1 MWSAIRWIVLR
12 LAAIRWLFKLGWLGM
27 LVPIVL
33 LLKTIGLPLLGILSI
48 VAIPLLILLFLFG
61 LPIILVLTFGGL
73 IMGVLAFVVTIG
85 VAALKIGIFVVLPI
99 WLMLV
104 VARKLYCWMFKRGD
118 GGNGS
123 GPSAPSEPPAPPS
136 APPPPPPMADSFDA
150 A

>member
-61 LPIILVLTFGGL
+61 LPIILVLVFGGL
-73 IMGVLAFVVTIG
+73 VMGFLGFVLTIG
-85 VAALKIGIFVVLPI
+85 LAAVKIGLFVVLPI
-99 WLMLV
+99 WLMV
-104 VARKLYCWMFKRGD
+104 VVGRKLFCWMFKRGD
-118 GGNGS
+118 GGNGNGS
-123 GPSAPSEPPAPPS
+123 PPSEPTQPSSPPS
-136 APPPPPPMADSFDA
+136 PPPTSADAFDPL
-150 A
+150 